1 MECALV
7 FVEVNLGVSG
17 DMGQGLKWRTVIK
30 LKFKVVGKIRRRSQ
44 SIVKFTHTENSE
56 T

>member
-17 DMGQGLKWRTVIK
+17 DMGQGLKWKTVIK
-30 LKFKVVGKIRRRSQ
+30 LKFKVVAKIRRRSQ
-44 SIVKFTHTENSE
+44 SMSNY
-56 T
+56 